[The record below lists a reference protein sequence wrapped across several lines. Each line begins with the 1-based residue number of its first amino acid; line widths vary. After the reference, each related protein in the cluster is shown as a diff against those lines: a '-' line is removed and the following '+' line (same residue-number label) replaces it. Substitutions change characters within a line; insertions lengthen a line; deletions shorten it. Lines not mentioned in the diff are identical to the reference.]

1 MFWELPLGL
10 TNMNISL
17 DVEQKGVLGCA
28 PGGRLEGLLWLR
40 NVNISLDVLQ
50 KYVWSS
56 GGPRREKAFWGG
68 LGGPPKLTT
77 NSEGLPSSKILIFQ

>member
-1 MFWELPLGL
+1 MFWEVPSGL

-56 GGPRREKAFWGG
+56 GGPSERKGVLGCSRGASKAQ
-68 LGGPPKLTT
+68 
-77 NSEGLPSSKILIFQ
+77 N